1 VCYLLITILTYKTL
15 KQKSKPLHFQEMY
28 ELGQIYFDRN
38 IVNIIIHV
46 YFYTLTGRGTF
57 ELQMSK
63 KFTWRKRT
71 TPKEEK
77 EEV

>member
-1 VCYLLITILTYKTL
+1 
-15 KQKSKPLHFQEMY
+15 MY